1 MDREQE
7 LAIIRRAYA
16 KQILAAARIRDPQV
30 EAAFAAVRRE
40 DFLGPGPWS
49 MLGWND
55 GYFLTPDDDPVY
67 LYTDGLIGLVPERH
81 INNGQPSFHA
91 GLISKAA
98 PRAGEHVVHV
108 GAGTGY
114 YTAIMAQ
121 MVGDGGKV
129 TAIEF
134 DPALAAR
141 ARENLSP
148 LRQVSVVE
156 GDGATLDFAAA
167 DVIYINAGATR
178 PAAKWL
184 DNLSEGGRL
193 ILPLTS
199 NKGFMHNDPPVP
211 IQRRGAVFRIE
222 RRAGEFLARWIS
234 AVAIFP
240 CEGGRDEESE
250 AALAAAFAKGG
261 WDKVTRLYRH
271 ADVTE
276 EDCWLR
282 ARGWCLA
289 YR

>member
-7 LAIIRRAYA
+7 LAIIRLAYA
-16 KQILAAARIRDPQV
+16 KQIRAAAGIKGPHV
-30 EAAFAAVRRE
+30 EAAVAAVRRE

-91 GLISKAA
+91 GLSSKAA

-121 MVGDGGKV
+121 MVGDAGKV

-148 LRQVSVVE
+148 LSQVNVVE

-167 DVIYINAGATR
+167 EIIYINAGAT
-178 PAAKWL
+178 
-184 DNLSEGGRL
+184 
-193 ILPLTS
+193 
-199 NKGFMHNDPPVP
+199 
-211 IQRRGAVFRIE
+211 
-222 RRAGEFLARWIS
+222 
-234 AVAIFP
+234 
-240 CEGGRDEESE
+240 
-250 AALAAAFAKGG
+250 
-261 WDKVTRLYRH
+261 
-271 ADVTE
+271 
-276 EDCWLR
+276 
-282 ARGWCLA
+282 
-289 YR
+289 